1 MKKSKIKIKIYMNLN
16 TEIMIMK
23 KIDLIF
29 QKVNTFTIFIKIK
42 YIVSDDD
49 DLMLNQSSLI
59 DIKYVNIYQTNQDRI
74 SKSDHRNETKIS
86 KDIDD
91 LDNYSGGM
99 NRLELGENIE
109 GYEGE
114 EEQDNQ
120 NLWDRFQELS
130 KDQHKNEQNNVVL
143 NDADNDNNM

>member
-1 MKKSKIKIKIYMNLN
+1 
-16 TEIMIMK
+16 
-23 KIDLIF
+23 
-29 QKVNTFTIFIKIK
+29 
-42 YIVSDDD
+42 
-49 DLMLNQSSLI
+49 MLNQSSLI

-120 NLWDRFQELS
+120 INLWDRFQELS
-130 KDQHKNEQNNVVL
+130 KAQHKNEQNNVAL
-143 NDADNDNNM
+143 NDADNDNM